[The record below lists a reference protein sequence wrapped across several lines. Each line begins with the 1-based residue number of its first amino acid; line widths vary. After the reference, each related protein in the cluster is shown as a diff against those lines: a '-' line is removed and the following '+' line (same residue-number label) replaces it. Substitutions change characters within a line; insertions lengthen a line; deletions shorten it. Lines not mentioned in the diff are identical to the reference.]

1 MPGWKPEQYEFL
13 RNEYLPKLR
22 EAVESVEALA
32 EARKRYVD
40 ALNHH
45 SELLK
50 QELEVTCHE
59 SNVGARTGRT
69 A

>member
-1 MPGWKPEQYEFL
+1 MPDWKIEQYEFL
-13 RNEYLPKLR
+13 RNDYLPKLR
-22 EAVESVEALA
+22 AAVESMEALVKA
-32 EARKRYVD
+32 KKTYVD

-45 SELLK
+45 TELMK
-50 QELEVTCHE
+50 RELEVTCHE